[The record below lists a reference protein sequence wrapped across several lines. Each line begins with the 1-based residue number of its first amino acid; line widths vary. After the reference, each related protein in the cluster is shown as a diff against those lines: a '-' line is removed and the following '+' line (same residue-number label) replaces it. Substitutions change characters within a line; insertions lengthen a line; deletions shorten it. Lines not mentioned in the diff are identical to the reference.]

1 MVEDL
6 HVCPLHGLLFRWNS
20 LIHSRAMGSWNSEGK
35 RIICWVPALCQAL
48 STESG
53 SCGEG
58 VWALV
63 GLCRRNV
70 CRNVSSFPVSV
81 FVCILI
87 QINLFKNSLTYL
99 FFLTCHCGRWRI
111 GSLRNACSM
120 LSWWEDSAA
129 DVLTSIWHSK
139 TVYSKFLNNFF
150 WMWGNRG
157 QAPWAFT

>member
-6 HVCPLHGLLFRWNS
+6 QVCPLHGLLFRWNS
-20 LIHSRAMGSWNSEGK
+20 LIHSRAMGSWNREGE
-35 RIICWVPALCQAL
+35 RIICWVPALYQAL

-81 FVCILI
+81 FLYILI

-99 FFLTCHCGRWRI
+99 FFPNMSLWSLTLYRKPLKCLYHVIMVG
-111 GSLRNACSM
+111 GFCS
-120 LSWWEDSAA
+120 WC
-129 DVLTSIWHSK
+129 
-139 TVYSKFLNNFF
+139 LNLNVTFQDCLF
-150 WMWGNRG
+150 KI
-157 QAPWAFT
+157 FE